1 MDCKANIGDLCQLVR
16 GTSLSDR
23 VSYQAP
29 RTVFSDRPEQ
39 SMLNEHWVAK
49 KPYAVDYVS
58 FENDIFVLLETND
71 VGRGSSYPKVITKK
85 GIVGYLYLHDDFEKI
100 VKAVV

>member
-16 GTSLSDR
+16 GISLSDKI
-23 VSYQAP
+23 SYQAP

-39 SMLNEHWVAK
+39 SMLNEHWV
-49 KPYAVDYVS
+49 PYAVDYVS
-58 FENDIFVLLETND
+58 FENDIFVLLEIND

-100 VKAVV
+100 VKAAV